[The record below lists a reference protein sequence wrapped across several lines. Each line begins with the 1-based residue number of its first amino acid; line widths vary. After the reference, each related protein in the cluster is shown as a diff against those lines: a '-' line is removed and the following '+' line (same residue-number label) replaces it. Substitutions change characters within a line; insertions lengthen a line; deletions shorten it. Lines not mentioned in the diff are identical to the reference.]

1 MKYIGS
7 FLILALLLF
16 SCEPGV
22 SSNNDNA
29 DYYQFKWVDLSAY
42 DLNAGL
48 YIPDETTGIGASF
61 KTTVDH
67 EEDFKWK
74 IAAGPNFQLFI
85 EDWGDNS
92 NRINEFRKS
101 LKDDDVFKI
110 TVLSDNNDCII
121 YKRELIK
128 HINVPKYRH
137 VSFHLYSLIKLGD
150 YYYEIKNRPS
160 GDRKTVIELMKKSVQ
175 SFKSTQ

>member
-7 FLILALLLF
+7 FLILLF
-16 SCEPGV
+16 ILVSCDSSV
-22 SSNNDNA
+22 SNNNNTA

-61 KTTVDH
+61 KTTIDH

-101 LKDDDVFKI
+101 LKENLEQGNHK
-110 TVLSDNNDCII
+110 S
-121 YKRELIK
+121 EL
-128 HINVPKYRH
+128 
-137 VSFHLYSLIKLGD
+137 
-150 YYYEIKNRPS
+150 YY
-160 GDRKTVIELMKKSVQ
+160 
-175 SFKSTQ
+175 